1 MTGAPSLLSCA
12 AINSFCKIRN
22 APARELS
29 FCAILRCTM
38 NNFDYELMIIGG
50 GPAGSAAAVYAG
62 RKKIKTLLITSDFG
76 GQSVVSEDIQ
86 NWIGDA
92 HISGSHLAQKFES
105 HVREYMGEE
114 LQIKSAVTV
123 IKVENT
129 GSGFSVTLSSD
140 EVITSKTVLVA
151 TGSIRRKLPAVNA
164 DNFEHKGLTYCASCD
179 GLFFAGKDV
188 VVVGAGNAAFES
200 ALQLAAYCQFV
211 TIFARSENY
220 RADEITIRSVE
231 SNPKITILPYV
242 EIIEVVGDKSVSGV
256 KYKNLQT
263 GEEKEMAIGGIFV
276 EIGQIPNTD
285 FVKGVCAIDSIGRIE
300 IDPWTQKSSTP
311 GLWAAGDC
319 TNIKYHQNNIAAGNG
334 VTALEDIYQYLQTM

>member
-1 MTGAPSLLSCA
+1 
-12 AINSFCKIRN
+12 
-22 APARELS
+22 
-29 FCAILRCTM
+29 M
-38 NNFDYELMIIGG
+38 NNFDYELIIIGG

-92 HISGSHLAQKFES
+92 HISGSQLAQKFES

-123 IKVENT
+123 TKVEKQD
-129 GSGFSVTLSSD
+129 SGFVTTLSSD
-140 EVITSKTVLVA
+140 QVITSKTVLVT
-151 TGSIRRKLPAVNA
+151 TGSIRRKLPAIGA
-164 DNFEHKGLTYCASCD
+164 DKFEHKGLTYCASCD

-188 VVVGAGNAAFES
+188 IVVGAGNAAFES
-200 ALQLAAYCQFV
+200 ALQLAAYCQSV

-220 RADEITIRSVE
+220 RADEITVRSVQ
-231 SNPKITILPYV
+231 SNSKIIILPYV
-242 EIIEVVGDKSVSGV
+242 EITGVLGDKSVTKV
-256 KYKNLQT
+256 TYKDLNT
-263 GEEKEMAIGGIFV
+263 REEKEILTGGIFV
-276 EIGQIPNTD
+276 EIGQIPNTE
-285 FVKGVCAIDSIGRIE
+285 FVKGACNIDSIGRIE
-300 IDPWTQKSSTP
+300 IDPWTQKTSTP

-334 VTALEDIYQYLQTM
+334 VTALEDIYQYLQTV